1 MKVFIYGFIA
11 IYIGIISG
19 KVFSFLFDKYIND
32 ITSNIDFFEPI
43 TNSIIGA
50 IIIYFVRLIF
60 PKE

>member
-19 KVFSFLFDKYIND
+19 KVFSFLFDKDIND
-32 ITSNIDFFEPI
+32 ITSNIDFEPI